1 MRNLSILEATPTIS
15 EPEKSQDE
23 KMWEWV
29 RGAFRS
35 LWKDVDNYNLKIV
48 FSTRM
53 NRCEG
58 YAGYKRNR
66 RTGEYEYTISM
77 SQGIWN
83 KTNDEERK
91 DTAVHEACHILD
103 HILNGSMSGHGNKWK
118 RLMHLCGYPDAKRS
132 HSVNLSGID
141 GRFDCR
147 CTGCGHESTLGKIQV
162 NKMKRYGVEYI
173 CRKCKTPYELI

>member
-1 MRNLSILEATPTIS
+1 MRNLSILKATPTIS
-15 EPEKSQDE
+15 EPEKSQDQ

-35 LWKDVDNYNLKIV
+35 LWKDVNKYNLKIV

-53 NRCEG
+53 NRC
-58 YAGYKRNR
+58 AGFARYKRNR
-66 RTGEYEYTISM
+66 RTGQYEYTISM

-118 RLMHLCGYPDAKRS
+118 RLMHLCGYPDAKRC
-132 HSVNLSGID
+132 HSVNLSGIE

-147 CTGCGHESTLGKIQV
+147 CTGCGDESTLGQIQV

>member
-1 MRNLSILEATPTIS
+1 MRNLSILKATPTIS
-15 EPEKSQDE
+15 EPEKSQDQ

-35 LWKDVDNYNLKIV
+35 LWKDVNKYNLKIV

-53 NRCEG
+53 NRCAG
-58 YAGYKRNR
+58 YARYKRNR
-66 RTGEYEYTISM
+66 ITGEYEYTIAI

-103 HILNGSMSGHGNKWK
+103 HILNGRMSGHGNPWK
-118 RLMHLCGYPDAKRS
+118 RLMTLCGYPDAKRC
-132 HSVNLSGID
+132 HSVNLSGIE

-147 CTGCGHESTLGKIQV
+147 CTGCGDESTLGQIQV
-162 NKMKRYGVEYI
+162 NKMKRYGVNYL
-173 CRKCKTPYELI
+173 CGKCKEPVELI